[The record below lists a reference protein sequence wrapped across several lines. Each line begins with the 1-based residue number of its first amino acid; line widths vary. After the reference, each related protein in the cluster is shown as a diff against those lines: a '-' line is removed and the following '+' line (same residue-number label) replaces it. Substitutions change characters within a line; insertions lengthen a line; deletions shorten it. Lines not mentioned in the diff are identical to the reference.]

1 MVAEEEITM
10 NRRHS
15 LICYVLIA
23 CTLVIVLIARA
34 ADSRGGDWTLRRSSD
49 PGKVEFGLITHQHG
63 GTSQHESDW
72 PISSFQGLDLS
83 KPGKQEAKFTITR
96 DAGRFDCQGYVE
108 DGEGAGLFHF
118 TPDPQYA
125 QQMKSLGF
133 PVDEDKQ
140 YSMAAL
146 DVSLD
151 FARKIKAANLT
162 DMDTDKLI
170 AFRIHGVSP
179 EFIDALRKEGLPA
192 NDSDKLIAFRIHGVS
207 PEMVRALHQAG
218 YQPSDD
224 NLIALRIH
232 GATPEFVEQLQK
244 LGYTHVELDQL
255 IAFRIHGVSPDFIEK
270 LHGLGYK
277 NPTPDELVAM
287 RIHGVTPEYISG
299 LKSRGV
305 KDLSIDQ
312 LVNMRIHGID

>member
-1 MVAEEEITM
+1 MEAEEEIAM
-10 NRRHS
+10 NRRQA
-15 LICYVLIA
+15 LMCYVLIA
-23 CTLVIVLIARA
+23 CSLVIVLVARA
-34 ADSRGGDWTLRRSSD
+34 ADSRSGDWTLRRSD
-49 PGKVEFGLITHQHG
+49 EPDKVEFALISHQHG
-63 GTSQHESDW
+63 GYSHHESDW

-83 KPGKQEAKFTITR
+83 KPGKQETKFTVTR
-96 DAGRFDCQGYVE
+96 DAGRFDCQGYLE
-108 DGEGAGLFHF
+108 NGEGAGLFHF
-118 TPDPQYA
+118 TPDPNYA

-140 YSMAAL
+140 FFMAAL

-151 FARKIKAANLT
+151 FVRKIKAENLT
-162 DMDTDKLI
+162 DLDTDKLI

-192 NDSDKLIAFRIHGVS
+192 KDSDKLIAFRIHGVS

-218 YQPSDD
+218 YQPDDD
-224 NLIALRIH
+224 NLIAMRIH
-232 GATPEFVEQLQK
+232 GATPEFVEQLRK

-287 RIHGVTPEYISG
+287 RIHGVTPEYIAG
-299 LKSRGV
+299 LKSRGM

-312 LVNMRIHGID
+312 LVSMRIHGID

>member
-1 MVAEEEITM
+1 MDVEEEIAM
-10 NRRHS
+10 HRRQA

-23 CTLVIVLIARA
+23 CSLVIVLVVRA
-34 ADSRGGDWTLRRSSD
+34 ADSRSGDWTLHRSEE
-49 PGKVEFGLITHQHG
+49 PGKVDFALITHQRG
-63 GTSQHESDW
+63 GSSHHESDW

-96 DAGRFDCQGYVE
+96 DAGRFECQGYLE
-108 DGEGAGLFHF
+108 NGEGAGLFHF
-118 TPDPQYA
+118 VPDPNYA
-125 QQMKSLGF
+125 QQIKSLGF
-133 PVDEDKQ
+133 PIDEDKQ
-140 YSMAAL
+140 FFMATM

-151 FARKIKAANLT
+151 FVRKIKAENLS

-192 NDSDKLIAFRIHGVS
+192 KDSDHLVAFRIHGVS

-218 YQPSDD
+218 YKPEDD
-224 NLIALRIH
+224 NLIAMRIH
-232 GATPEFVEQLQK
+232 GATPEFVQQLQK

-287 RIHGVTPEYISG
+287 RIHGVTPEYIAG
-299 LKSRGV
+299 LKSRGMN
-305 KDLSIDQ
+305 DLSIDQ
-312 LVNMRIHGID
+312 LVSMRIHGID